1 MKIKLTVA
9 RSGSA
14 PTADVIVTTDA
25 AATVGDLA
33 AALRDRDPIAGPQ
46 ERAGALTLRVWTV
59 NGTGD
64 VLGGSLE
71 LGEAPLASG
80 TVVSIVSEAEV
91 PSSGTGT
98 TGRTQVRVRVV
109 RGPDVG
115 AVAELG
121 PGSYFIG
128 RDTASDIRLNDPLAS
143 KNHARVDVLPGVV
156 RIVDLNSANGVLID
170 DEPLPRAD
178 LVRGQEVV
186 IGDSTLSFEMVEIAA
201 QSGSLTRQIAHLRS
215 PRVEPRYPGTEFDG
229 PSLPTELENR
239 PFPWIAMVA
248 PVILGGVMFAFTQS
262 PVSLVFVALSP
273 VLLLGNYLSNR
284 LNQRRKQRLDIEKFE
299 EQLRLLEQEL
309 AEALTAEQY
318 ARLAESPSTVEVV
331 EAARLTGPLL
341 WTRRPEHWSFLT
353 VRLGCATQPS
363 RNSVT
368 LKDPETALPDYL
380 GRAKSAIARYTHVG
394 GVPVTENLFASGA
407 LGIAGTGQHA
417 RDVTRAILAQ
427 IAGLHSPSE
436 LVVAAIVGGGTVA
449 DFDWLTWLPHTS
461 SAHSPLVVPHLANS
475 SASAGALLADLE
487 GIVASRSKSAL
498 SQRGAV
504 AVESSALGAGARVAR
519 EPESVVW
526 PDAPTPAILLLV
538 ADDAPIDVARIVQ
551 LAERGAG
558 AGIYPIWLASSESR
572 LPAVARTF
580 VQATGTASSVGFV
593 RSGVTL
599 SPVELETLGAAEAL
613 AFARGLAGVTDAGAL
628 IADES
633 DLPRTVNLLSLVG
646 SDLAVSTAP
655 VLERWRLNESVLDR
669 TPSATPK
676 RRKASR
682 LRAIVGHAGLD
693 SMHLDLRAHGPH
705 ALVGGTT
712 GSGKSEFLQA
722 WVLGMAIEYSPDR
735 LTFLFVDYKGGSA
748 FADCARLP
756 HKVGMVTDLSPHLV
770 RRALTSLRA
779 EIHHRERLLA
789 RKKVK
794 DLLDLERTGDPECP
808 PALVIVIDEFA
819 ALVSDV
825 PEFVDGVV
833 DIAQRGRSLGIH
845 VIMATQRPAGVI
857 KDNLRANTNLRIALR
872 MADESDSSDVVG
884 APIAAGFDPTIPGR
898 AIAKTG
904 PGRLTGFQSAYAGGW
919 TSDTPPRPSI
929 EIAEL
934 RFGSEVSWEE
944 PPELAETADEE
955 GPTDQSRIVDQLIQA
970 AREADIPQPRQPW
983 LDLLPRLF
991 DLTKLRQRTDT
1002 ELLLGVRDVP
1012 ERQAQEEVYFHP
1024 DVDGNL
1030 AVYGTGGSGK
1040 SVTLRTLAVAAGI
1053 TPRGGPVDVY
1063 GIDYANG
1070 GLGLLDV
1077 LPHVGSII
1085 GGDEPDRVIRLLR
1098 TLKGELDARAAKYA
1112 EVRAGSIVD
1121 YRKQAAQP
1129 DERRVLLLID
1139 GFPAFRQD
1147 FEGVGNRA
1155 AWYSVAQQL
1164 VVEGRQFGIHVAI
1177 SADRPGS
1184 VPSSISSNIQRRVV
1198 LRLADD
1204 TGYTLLDVPNDILN
1218 PSSPPGRAIVDGF
1231 ETQIALVGAS
1241 PTLADQARVMADI
1254 AAAAIR
1260 AGLSQAA
1267 AIGALPREFPIDGLP
1282 ERVGDFP
1289 AIGLGDEN
1297 LQPVAFDPTGVALL
1311 AGPPGSGRTSS
1322 LRALI
1327 RAHRRAFDDLRS
1339 YYLGNPRSPL
1349 STDPGWTKSA
1359 TTIEDVA
1366 ALAKEIAGLF
1376 AAKKGGRILVVVEG
1390 ISEFLGSPADAAILE
1405 LARSVKRSEHGLI
1418 AESETSTWSSTQ
1430 PLLAEIKSG
1439 RRGFVLQPENLD
1451 GETLLKTPLPRG
1463 TRAEFPPGRAYF
1475 VERGRVTKLQFPI
1488 LAPESHG

>member
-1 MKIKLTVA
+1 MKIKLTVQ
-9 RSGSA
+9 RPGSA
-14 PTADVIVTTDA
+14 PAADVVVTTDA

-33 AALRDRDPIAGPQ
+33 AALRDRDPVASQ
-46 ERAGALTLRVWTV
+46 ERPDGAVTLRVRAA
-59 NGTGD
+59 NGEGG

-80 TVVSIVSEAEV
+80 SVVAVVPEA
-91 PSSGTGT
+91 GAGGDGNAT
-98 TGRTQVRVRVV
+98 RAQVRVRVV

-115 AVAELG
+115 SVTELA
-121 PGSYFIG
+121 PGSYVIG
-128 RDTASDIRLNDPLAS
+128 RDVGSDIRLNDPLAS
-143 KNHARVDVLPGVV
+143 KSHARVDVLPGVV

-170 DEPLPRAD
+170 DEPVPRAD
-178 LVRGQEVV
+178 LGRGQQVV
-186 IGDSTLSFEMVEIAA
+186 IGDSTLSFEIVEIAA
-201 QSGSLTRQIAHLRS
+201 QSGALTSQVAHLRS
-215 PRVEPRYPGTEFDG
+215 PRVESRYAGTEFDG
-229 PSLPTELENR
+229 PALPTELDVR
-239 PFPWIAMVA
+239 PLPWIAMVA
-248 PVILGGVMFAFTQS
+248 PVLLGGVMFAFTGS

-273 VLLLGNYLSNR
+273 VLLLGNYLSTR
-284 LNQRRKQRLDIEKFE
+284 LNQRRKQRLAMEKFE
-299 EQLRLLEQEL
+299 AQLSLLEQEL
-309 AEALTAEQY
+309 TAAAAAEQV
-318 ARLAESPSTVEVV
+318 ARLAESPSTAEVV

-353 VRLGCATQPS
+353 VRLGHATQRS
-363 RNSVT
+363 RNTVS

-380 GRAKSAIARYTHVG
+380 VRARAVIARFAHVG
-394 GVPVTENLFASGA
+394 GVPVTESLFAAGA
-407 LGIAGTGQHA
+407 LGIAGTGQHG
-417 RDVTRAILAQ
+417 RDVARAVIAQ
-427 IAGLHSPSE
+427 LAGLHSPSE
-436 LVVAAIVGGGTVA
+436 LVVTAIVGGGSVA
-449 DFDWLTWLPHTS
+449 DFDWLSWLPHTS
-461 SAHSPLVVPHLANS
+461 SPHSPLVTPHLANS
-475 SASAGALLADLE
+475 AASAGALLADLE
-487 GIVASRSKSAL
+487 GVAAGRSKS
-498 SQRGAV
+498 SVSPRGAV
-504 AVESSALGAGARVAR
+504 ALESSALESGARVAR
-519 EPESVVW
+519 EPESIEA
-526 PDAPTPAILLLV
+526 PDAPTPAIVVLV
-538 ADDAPIDVARIVQ
+538 SEDAPVDIARIVQ
-551 LAERGAG
+551 LAERGAD
-558 AGIYPIWLASSESR
+558 AGIYPIWLASSEAR

-580 VQATGTASSVGFV
+580 VQAGGQTSSVGFV
-593 RSGVTL
+593 RAGVTL
-599 SPVELETLGAAEAL
+599 MPVELETLGAPEAL

-628 IADES
+628 VADES
-633 DLPRTVNLLSLVG
+633 DLPRSVNLLALVG
-646 SDLAVSTAP
+646 TDLATSTAP
-655 VLERWRLNESVLDR
+655 ALERWRLNESIHDR
-669 TPSATPK
+669 SSGAVPK
-676 RRKASR
+676 RRKPGR

-693 SMHLDLRAHGPH
+693 SMHLDLRAQGPH

-748 FADCARLP
+748 FADCANLP

-779 EIHHRERLLA
+779 EIHHREKLLA

-794 DLLDLERTGDPECP
+794 DLLELERTGDPECP

-919 TSDTPPRPSI
+919 TSDAPSRPSI
-929 EIAEL
+929 DVAEL
-934 RFGSEVSWEE
+934 RFGSESPWEE
-944 PPELAETADEE
+944 PAELAEAADEE
-955 GPTDQSRIVDQLIQA
+955 GPTDQARIVAQLMAA
-970 AREADIPQPRQPW
+970 AREARIPEPRQPW
-983 LDLLPRLF
+983 LDLLPRVF

-1002 ELLLGVRDVP
+1002 ELLLGVRDIP
-1012 ERQAQEEVYFHP
+1012 ERQAQEEVYFLP
-1024 DVDGNL
+1024 DADGNL

-1070 GLGLLDV
+1070 GLGPLDV
-1077 LPHVGSII
+1077 LPHVGSIV

-1098 TLKGELDARAAKYA
+1098 MLKGELDARAARYA
-1112 EVRAGSIVD
+1112 EMRAGSIVD
-1121 YRKQAAQP
+1121 FRKQAAQP
-1129 DERRVLLLID
+1129 DERRILLLID

-1155 AWYSVAQQL
+1155 GWYSVAQQL

-1198 LRLADD
+1198 LRLADE
-1204 TGYTLLDVPNDILN
+1204 TGYTLLDVPSDILT
-1218 PSSPPGRAIVDGF
+1218 PASPPGRAIVDGF
-1231 ETQIALVGAS
+1231 ETQIALVGSS
-1241 PTLADQARVMADI
+1241 PTLADQARVMGDI
-1254 AAAAIR
+1254 AAAAVR
-1260 AGLSQAA
+1260 AGHARAA
-1267 AIGALPREFPIDGLP
+1267 DVGSLPREFPIGDLP
-1282 ERVGDFP
+1282 DHVGGVP
-1289 AIGLGDEN
+1289 VIGLGDET
-1297 LQPVAFDPTGVALL
+1297 LQPVTFDPMGVALL

-1322 LRALI
+1322 LRALVT
-1327 RAHRRAFDDLRS
+1327 AHRRAFGELRS

-1349 STDPGWTKSA
+1349 SSDQGWTKTA
-1359 TTIEDVA
+1359 TTIDDVA
-1366 ALAKEIAGLF
+1366 ALAKEVTGLLGP
-1376 AAKKGGRILVVVEG
+1376 AKKGRILVVIEG
-1390 ISEFLGSPADAAILE
+1390 TSEFLGSPADAAVHE
-1405 LARSVKRSEHGLI
+1405 LVKAVKRSEHGLI

-1451 GETLLKTPLPRG
+1451 GETLLKTSLPRG
-1463 TRAEFPPGRAYF
+1463 SRAEFPPGRAYF
-1475 VERGRVTKLQFPI
+1475 IERGRIVKLQFP
-1488 LAPESHG
+1488 LVAPEAAG